1 MSVSLTNLVAPTIA
15 ETKSWTVDQIAQG
28 YKTDQRFEVYNL
40 RSLREVD
47 ATGAITTFPLGT
59 HGPFVLLV
67 DSEQI
72 LCGDADYDTQSVTV
86 YNSSLGNG
94 RGYSG
99 TTIAAHTPG
108 GSGTPNVTVV
118 STSTS
123 PQPVVPTAS
132 TVTLTSGTAVQ
143 NTASTGAIYYIGI
156 TGGTA
161 GTVSVAIGATSAT
174 ATTIIPAVAGN
185 AANSQTLTVKV
196 PTGWYIKVTTS
207 VATINAST
215 VIVTQSI

>member
-1 MSVSLTNLVAPTIA
+1 
-15 ETKSWTVDQIAQG
+15 
-28 YKTDQRFEVYNL
+28 
-40 RSLREVD
+40 
-47 ATGAITTFPLGT
+47 
-59 HGPFVLLV
+59 
-67 DSEQI
+67 
-72 LCGDADYDTQSVTV
+72 
-86 YNSSLGNG
+86 
-94 RGYSG
+94 
-99 TTIAAHTPG
+99 
-108 GSGTPNVTVV
+108 
-118 STSTS
+118 
-123 PQPVVPTAS
+123 
-132 TVTLTSGTAVQ
+132 VTLTSGTAVQ

-161 GTVSVAIGATSAT
+161 GTVLVAIGATSAT